1 MSLLLWLHIGF
12 AIFTIGPLTAATMAA
27 PRAIR
32 TNNVPVLRNIQRTTR
47 IYSLASLGVLVFG
60 VALGVVVGNGVL
72 GLWYMTASMTLFIVA
87 IVLLVIIDRDQP
99 GQRHGQGGRR
109 VECQDGGE
117 HRHRVAAPGQQ
128 RQCRHRDEEEPG
140 HAHGVRAVG
149 GVEEHVTEQVHHAGA
164 AGHEGV
170 VTAPRQFPSIAGPDV
185 PAPGH
190 V

>member
-32 TNNVPVLRNIQRTTR
+32 NNNVPVLRNIQRTTR

-87 IVLLVIIDRDQP
+87 IVLLVIIDRDLRTALRALESENAEDDAKVQT
-99 GQRHGQGGRR
+99 G
-109 VECQDGGE
+109 
-117 HRHRVAAPGQQ
+117 RVAAISGLL
-128 RQCRHRDEEEPG
+128 
-140 HAHGVRAVG
+140 AVIWL
-149 GVEEHVTEQVHHAGA
+149 VILFLM
-164 AGHEGV
+164 V
-170 VTAPRQFPSIAGPDV
+170 VPTP
-185 PAPGH
+185 
-190 V
+190 